1 MHPTR
6 SLVTKNS
13 LHQCPPACGSSLC
26 AFPSSL
32 SSPVLTHPHP
42 PPHCGSAHTWPS
54 QIRALENQRAERK
67 AGCMAEQEEG
77 RGGCLV
83 HGVFQHSDGAK
94 S

>member
-1 MHPTR
+1 MG
-6 SLVTKNS
+6 
-13 LHQCPPACGSSLC
+13 CGTPLC

-42 PPHCGSAHTWPS
+42 HPSPPLPPYCGSAHTWPS

-77 RGGCLV
+77 RE
-83 HGVFQHSDGAK
+83 GVWSMGSFSIPMEQKVNDGAIVL
-94 S
+94 